1 MIFKLVSIYGKI
13 PRLFYRKSHIPIL
26 KIIDIADVECD
37 FELYNLIPGP
47 LSNNIIVSTS

>member
-1 MIFKLVSIYGKI
+1 M
-13 PRLFYRKSHIPIL
+13 PIL

-47 LSNNIIVSTS
+47 LSNNGSIKKYVLKW